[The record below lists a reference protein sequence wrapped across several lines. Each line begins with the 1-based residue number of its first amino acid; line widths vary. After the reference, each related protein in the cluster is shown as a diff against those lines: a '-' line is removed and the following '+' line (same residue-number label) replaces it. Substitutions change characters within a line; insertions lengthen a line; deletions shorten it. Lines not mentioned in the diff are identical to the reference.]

1 MNDRKRRIIIGTYY
15 IIVAIVGVP
24 AVAIFMETLKSIFG
38 LIMD

>member
-1 MNDRKRRIIIGTYY
+1 MNNRKRRIIIGAYY
-15 IIVAIVGVP
+15 IITAIVGVP